1 MWTTVAADEVP
12 ASEPVLKTL
21 LMTDLVGSTELTS
34 ALGDALAA
42 QLFAR
47 HDSIAR
53 ELMAKHKGLEI
64 DKTDGFLII
73 FDRPFDAAM
82 YALALH
88 DEIAELARESGTKLS
103 ARAGIHLGE
112 VQLRRNKPEDV
123 ALGAKPLEVE
133 GIVKPTA
140 ARVMSLALPG
150 QTLMAKSAFDVART
164 AANGTGQRAQE
175 IVWLSHGAYRFKG
188 IAEPQV
194 VCEVG
199 IKGRSPLTAPPSSE
213 KAWMSTAHEDNIETG
228 WRPVAGEA
236 VPGWYGPLLE
246 RKLGEGSEGEL
257 WLCRPRASLETAATV
272 CADVSISP
280 AVRPPKSALLF
291 YRVRDADDNGKE
303 QVSWR
308 LSGAVN
314 ALVIAAGPQE
324 GTFVILTK
332 QPLTCGRDGCMGL
345 QLHDPKVS
353 RNHCVIEAVGSAY
366 VIREAQSRNGVF
378 VNGRRITQE
387 MGLRNGDKIT
397 IGDSDLV
404 FYGQPTG
411 IGV

>member
-1 MWTTVAADEVP
+1 MLETVLADEDP

-21 LMTDLVGSTELTS
+21 LITDLVDSTELTS
-34 ALGDALAA
+34 LLGDAFAA
-42 QLFAR
+42 ELFAR

-53 ELMAKHKGLEI
+53 ELMAKHKGTEI

-88 DEIAELARESGTKLS
+88 DAIAELARESNTKLS
-103 ARAGIHLGE
+103 ARSGIHLGE
-112 VQLRRNKPEDV
+112 VRLRRNKPEDI
-123 ALGAKPLEVE
+123 AHGAKPLEVE
-133 GIVKPTA
+133 GIAKPTA
-140 ARVMSLALPG
+140 ARVMSLALAG
-150 QTLMAKSAFDVART
+150 QTLMGKSAFDVARN
-164 AANGTGQRAQE
+164 AANGREQRESE
-175 IVWLSHGAYRFKG
+175 IVWLNHGAYRFKG
-188 IAEPQV
+188 IVEPQV

-199 IKGRSPLTAPPSSE
+199 IKGRSPLAPPPSSE
-213 KAWMSTAHEDNIETG
+213 KAWLSTARDDNIELG
-228 WRPVAGEA
+228 WRPVVGEA

-246 RKLGEGSEGEL
+246 RKLGESSEGEL
-257 WLCRPRASLETAATV
+257 WLCRARAGLDRAETV
-272 CADVSISP
+272 CAEMSISP
-280 AVRPPKSALLF
+280 TVQPTKSALLF
-291 YRVRDADDNGKE
+291 YRIRDKDDTGRE

-308 LSGAVN
+308 LSGQVN
-314 ALVIAAGPQE
+314 AVVVSAGPQE

-332 QPLTCGRDGCMGL
+332 QPLTCGRDACMGL

-366 VIREAQSRNGVF
+366 VIRELQSRNGVF
-378 VNGRRITQE
+378 VKGTRITQE
-387 MGLRNGDKIT
+387 HGLRNGDKIT
-397 IGDSDLV
+397 VGDSHLV